1 MGIIQLLICI
11 GLKIVNGVNTESRQS
26 FLENVDGVEGK
37 DNEEDLA
44 SEGFESSPISYL
56 SLPNEAYEFFLYL
69 DTKIVILE
77 SEIQSTILLKNI
89 EQLDISS
96 YLINLCK
103 NLNNLSNSNFKL
115 IIDSLISELSE
126 HSLIL
131 TPKSAPDILYSNITS
146 IPESSPKN
154 LFFIKENSEIYP
166 ILRSRFLETLKSL
179 YKSSIIIKTSLL
191 SSLLKTETYKPLS
204 SLKLSLTSTLT
215 ISTSGTLFKDLLIT
229 SSLLAYSSL
238 VRMFKEIKTL
248 NDCEKM
254 GIEGKC
260 DSGLN
265 GSLNFSSNIQKTADS
280 VIELRKL
287 YTDQEGRII
296 INAEDLN
303 QEIAKYEEI
312 IQGLLN
318 EEVICFGQSWL
329 DGHHL
334 YSELQILYETFNLLT
349 SNSLLLI
356 SNGEANIVNGKVTD
370 SEALTSI
377 EYSKITEVSLN
388 FSESIPIVSTSNS
401 SNEITN
407 PSGSLL
413 QESSQF
419 QISTTDLNS
428 SSPKLIQFFSQSFVL
443 LSTFINDKSGTG
455 KIWVLPLSSP
465 SQIYLLLE
473 GFTAPVKICFDPL
486 HSFLYVVDKKK
497 YNKEGKIFQY
507 LVKMN
512 KKKLVLSKDV
522 YIKIYSG
529 DPGDCKVD
537 NYGNLYFTDLKRNSI
552 NVISFADL
560 FSGFK
565 NKFFTIYQYAKENR
579 RMKSPESFVFS
590 TSRLMFFVAG
600 ARNSVYYAAAEVE
613 NMNQYQVKVLVE
625 REKEIDGIAYG
636 DNKIFYTVD
645 GEVFCFN
652 LYKMNEERVT
662 DEQFIDPQG
671 ICFSDN
677 KLFVADHG
685 QGAIYV
691 VDLVNKNTQ
700 ILASVQAVYGLYCL
714 DSSARFYVYSFVFLM
729 SI

>member
-1 MGIIQLLICI
+1 MAIIQLFIC
-11 GLKIVNGVNTESRQS
+11 LGVRSVDGVYTESRQS
-26 FLENVDGVEGK
+26 FLEFGDGVDGKIVEQ
-37 DNEEDLA
+37 DLMD
-44 SEGFESSPISYL
+44 EGFESSPISYL
-56 SLPNEAYEFFLYL
+56 SLPNEAYEFILYL
-69 DTKIVILE
+69 DTKIVVLE
-77 SEIQSTILLKNI
+77 QETQSNIVIKNI

-96 YLINLCK
+96 HIINLCQ
-103 NLNNLSNSNFKL
+103 NLNNLPNSKFLL
-115 IIDSLISELSE
+115 IINSLKSDLSE
-126 HSLIL
+126 YSLLL
-131 TPKSAPDILYSNITS
+131 TPKSPPEISDSNITS
-146 IPESSPKN
+146 IPESYQKN
-154 LFFIKENSEIYP
+154 LFFIKENLELYP
-166 ILRSRFLETLKSL
+166 ILRSRFLETLTNL
-179 YKSSIIIKTSLL
+179 YKSSIIVKTSLL
-191 SSLLKTETYKPLS
+191 SSLLYTEANKQLS
-204 SLKLSLTSTLT
+204 ALKLSLTSLLT
-215 ISTSGTLFKDLLIT
+215 ISTSGTLFKDFLIT
-229 SSLLAYSSL
+229 SSLLAYSSHFL
-238 VRMFKEIKTL
+238 DFEQIKSF
-248 NDCEKM
+248 NECEKKDF
-254 GIEGKC
+254 EGNC
-260 DSGLN
+260 GL
-265 GSLNFSSNIQKTADS
+265 SLNENLNISTHIQKTADS

-296 INAEDLN
+296 INAEDLS

-318 EEVICFGQSWL
+318 EEIICFGQSWV

-334 YSELQILYETFNLLT
+334 YSELQILYETFNMLT

-401 SNEITN
+401 TPEIAN
-407 PSGSLL
+407 PSGTLL
-413 QESSQF
+413 QESTQF
-419 QISTTDLNS
+419 QISTTDLNN

-443 LSTFINDKSGTG
+443 LSTFINDKTGTG

-486 HSFLYVVDKKK
+486 HSFLYVVDKK
-497 YNKEGKIFQY
+497 EGKIFQY

-512 KKKLVLSKDV
+512 KKKLVLAKNV

-529 DPGDCKVD
+529 NPGDCKVD
-537 NYGNLYFTDLKRNSI
+537 IYGNLYFTDLKRNSI

-600 ARNSVYYAAAEVE
+600 NRNSVYYAAAEVE
-613 NMNQYQVKVLVE
+613 NLNQYQVKVLVE
-625 REKEIDGIAYG
+625 RDKEIDGIAYG
-636 DNKIFYTVD
+636 DNKIFYAVD

-662 DEQFIDPQG
+662 DEIFIDPQG
-671 ICFSDN
+671 LCFSDN

-685 QGAIYV
+685 KGAIYV
-691 VDLVNKNTQ
+691 VDLANKNTQ

-714 DSSARFYVYSFVFLM
+714 DFGVGFYFYSFVLLM
-729 SI
+729 FI